1 MTAGA
6 NEPMTARVVRV
17 HELGGPDVM
26 QFETV
31 ELPAP
36 PEGFARIKHTA
47 VALNYIDTYHR
58 TGLYP
63 LPLPT
68 GLGVEGAGVVES
80 VGAGVSN
87 LKEGDRVAY
96 VFAPGCYAE
105 AALIPASR
113 LVKLPDSMPD
123 EIAAASFLKGLTAE
137 YLLRRTYPVKA
148 GDTILVH
155 AAAGGVGLI
164 LCQWASHLGATVIG
178 TVGSEDKAKLA
189 KAHGASHTILYR
201 EEDFLPRVMELTG
214 GMGVPV
220 VYDSVGKDTVP
231 SSVKCLQPRGMLVS
245 FGNASGLPDP
255 VGFDA
260 IAAQGSIF
268 VTRPSLFNYI
278 AADEEL
284 AAASAAWFD
293 VVASG
298 AVKIDVHQRYKF
310 DDVVKAHQD
319 MEARVT
325 TGSSILVI

>member
-1 MTAGA
+1 MAA
-6 NEPMTARVVRV
+6 QNEIMTARVVRV
-17 HELGGPDVM
+17 HELGGPEVM

-31 ELPAP
+31 ELAAP

-47 VALNYIDTYHR
+47 IGLNYIDTYHR

-68 GLGVEGAGVVES
+68 GLGVEGAGIVES
-80 VGAGVSN
+80 VGPGVSN

-113 LVKLPDSMPD
+113 LVKLPDAISD
-123 EIAAASFLKGLTAE
+123 ELAAASFLKGLTAE
-137 YLLRRTYPVKA
+137 YLLRRTYQVKQ

-178 TVGSEDKAKLA
+178 TVGSEEKAALA
-189 KAHGASHTILYR
+189 KQHGATHTILYR
-201 EEDFLPRVMELTG
+201 EENFVARVKELTG
-214 GMGVPV
+214 GLGMPV

-231 SSVKCLQPRGMLVS
+231 GSVQCLQPRGMLVS

-278 AADEEL
+278 ASDQEL
-284 AAASAAWFD
+284 EDASTVWFD
-293 VVASG
+293 AVASG
-298 AVKIDVHQRYKF
+298 AVKIDVRQRYAF
-310 DDVVKAHQD
+310 DDVIKAHQD
-319 MEARVT
+319 LEARVT
-325 TGSSILVI
+325 TGSSILVV

>member
-1 MTAGA
+1 MATD
-6 NEPMTARVVRV
+6 NETMTARVIRV
-17 HELGGPDVM
+17 HDTGGPEVM

-31 ELPAP
+31 DLPAP
-36 PEGFARIKHTA
+36 PEGFARVKNTA
-47 VALNYIDTYHR
+47 IALNYIDTYHR

-80 VGAGVSN
+80 VGSGVTH

-113 LVKLPDSMPD
+113 LVKLPDNISD
-123 EIAAASFLKGLTAE
+123 ELAGASFLKGLTAE
-137 YLLRRTYPVKA
+137 YLLRRTYQVKA

-164 LCQWASHLGATVIG
+164 LCQWAKHLGATVIG
-178 TVGSEDKAKLA
+178 TVGSEDKARLA
-189 KAHGASHTILYR
+189 KAHGADHTILYR
-201 EEDFLPRVMELTG
+201 QEDFVARVKELTG
-214 GMGVPV
+214 GLGVPV

-231 SSVKCLQPRGMLVS
+231 GSVQCLQPRGMLVS

-255 VGFDA
+255 VGFEA

-278 AADEEL
+278 AFDEEL
-284 AAASAAWFD
+284 ADAAAALFD
-293 VVASG
+293 VMASG
-298 AVKIDVHQRYKF
+298 AVKVDVRQRYKF

-319 MEARVT
+319 LEARVT
-325 TGSSILVI
+325 TGSSILIP